1 MKKIFALI
9 LAIAFIAFSACAEF
23 GEEVKAPDLRTR
35 ILETEFGPIELN
47 ETAYTY
53 ENYSLWYQ
61 EGLLKPCYYY
71 DHADFRPVDAQDD
84 DRRFSYLIVKN
95 EIAPEQLDQMLVEAT
110 GGYDNT
116 WTIAMHREFA
126 TDAGN
131 RILSVDANNGLEIHR
146 YYLVQGE
153 EFSLFITAIYPASIP
168 EETILYLDLM
178 TQTIEFLNT
187 QD

>member
-1 MKKIFALI
+1 MKKLFSII
-9 LAIAFIAFSACAEF
+9 LAICLLAFSACAEAP
-23 GEEVKAPDLRTR
+23 EVAKEPELRTR
-35 ILETEFGPIELN
+35 ILETEFGTMELN

-61 EGLLKPCYYY
+61 EGLLKPCDYYG
-71 DHADFRPVDAQDD
+71 HADFRPVDAQDE
-84 DRRFSYLIVKN
+84 DRSFSYLIVSS
-95 EIAPEQLDQMLVEAT
+95 EIAPEQLDHMIIEAT
-110 GGYDNT
+110 GGYDET

-153 EFSLFITAIYPASIP
+153 ETSLFITAIYPADIP
-168 EETILYLDLM
+168 EETIFYLDLM
-178 TQTIEFLNT
+178 TQTIEFVNK
-187 QD
+187 